1 MVILSIAKVIRG
13 ITIREIVIPN
23 EVRSIINMLN
33 DSNHKAYVVGGAV
46 RDSILGREVHD
57 WDICTSATPD
67 EMMTVF
73 KDLRVIKTGLQHGT
87 ITVLINDMPIEVT
100 TFRIDGE
107 YSDNRRP
114 DNVAFTD
121 DLTEDLRRRD
131 FTMNAIAYNPTTGI
145 VDPFDGIG
153 DIEEKVIVCVGSAKD
168 RFNEDALRILRA
180 LRFAGQLNFTLDSD
194 ITKEIKN
201 LYRLL
206 SNISMER
213 INSEFCKI
221 MQTDMINVIVLQ
233 YPELSKLLIPELE
246 DMRGFNQNNPYHEFD
261 VLYHTMMALR
271 RSGTKD
277 LIIRLSILFHDIGK
291 PFSYQDGDDGYR
303 HFKGHGRISAE
314 IAGKIMTRMKF
325 DNDTRDK
332 VVELIYYHD
341 ATFQVG
347 KKYVKRWLNKIGEDQ
362 LRRLLILRRA
372 DIMGHK
378 LNYEKSRIDKVNKM
392 ESVLDE
398 VKKDNECFSLKD
410 LAVNGNDLIQLGY
423 KPGKELGNVL
433 HKLLDEVIDGN
444 ANNDKDELLKLSE
457 SFH

>member
-1 MVILSIAKVIRG
+1 MAIGKI
-13 ITIREIVIPN
+13 IREMKAISRICIPDEVRIVID
-23 EVRSIINMLN
+23 MLN
-33 DSNHKAYVVGGAV
+33 NSNYKAYVVGGAV
-46 RDSILGREVHD
+46 RDSILEREVHD

-73 KDLRVIKTGLQHGT
+73 KDLRIIETGLQHGT

-100 TFRIDGE
+100 TFRIDGK

-114 DNVAFTD
+114 DNVTFTD
-121 DLTEDLRRRD
+121 DIIEDLRRRD
-131 FTMNAIAYNPTTGI
+131 FTMNAIAYNPAIGI

-153 DIEEKVIVCVGSAKD
+153 DIEERAIVCVGSAKD
-168 RFNEDALRILRA
+168 RFKEDALRILRA

-201 LYRLL
+201 LYMLL

-221 MQTDMINVIVLQ
+221 VQTDMINVIVLQ
-233 YPELSKLLIPELE
+233 YPELSKVLIPELE
-246 DMRGFNQNNPYHEFD
+246 AMRAFDQNNQYHDFD
-261 VLYHTMMALR
+261 VLYHTIMALR
-271 RSGTKD
+271 RSESKD
-277 LIIRLSILFHDIGK
+277 LIIRLAILFHDIGK

-303 HFKGHGRISAE
+303 HFKGHGKVSAE

-325 DNDTRDK
+325 DNDTKDK

-362 LRRLLILRRA
+362 FRRLLIIRKA
-372 DIMGHK
+372 DIMGQK
-378 LNYEKSRIDKVNKM
+378 NNYEKSRIDKVNKI
-392 ESVLDE
+392 ELLLDE
-398 VKKDNECFSLKD
+398 VKRDNECFSLKD
-410 LAVNGNDLIQLGY
+410 LAINGDDLIQLGY

-433 HKLLDEVIDGN
+433 RKLLDEVIDGN
-444 ANNDKDELLKLSE
+444 AINDKDELLKLSQ

>member
-1 MVILSIAKVIRG
+1 MVIGKI
-13 ITIREIVIPN
+13 IRETKTISRICIPD
-23 EVRSIINMLN
+23 EVRNILN
-33 DSNHKAYVVGGAV
+33 ILNNSNYKAYVVGGAV
-46 RDSILGREVHD
+46 RDSILGRKVHD

-67 EMMTVF
+67 EMMTAF
-73 KDLRVIKTGLQHGT
+73 KDLRIIETGLQHGT
-87 ITVLINDMPIEVT
+87 ITVLINDIPIEVT
-100 TFRIDGE
+100 TFRIDGK

-114 DNVAFTD
+114 DNVTFTD

-131 FTMNAIAYNPTTGI
+131 FTMNAIAYNPTIGI

-153 DIEEKVIVCVGSAKD
+153 DIEERAIVCVGSAKD
-168 RFNEDALRILRA
+168 RFKEDALRILRA

-201 LYRLL
+201 LYMLL
-206 SNISMER
+206 SNISIER

-221 MQTDMINVIVLQ
+221 VKTDMINVIVLQ

-246 DMRGFNQNNPYHEFD
+246 DMRGFKQNNPYHEFD
-261 VLYHTMMALR
+261 VLYHTIMALR
-271 RSGTKD
+271 RSETKD
-277 LIIRLSILFHDIGK
+277 LIIRLAILFHDIGK
-291 PFSYQDGDDGYR
+291 PFSYQDDDDGYR

-314 IAGKIMTRMKF
+314 IAEKIMSRMKF
-325 DNDTRDK
+325 DNDTKDK
-332 VVELIYYHD
+332 VAELIYYHD

-347 KKYVKRWLNKIGEDQ
+347 KKYVKRWLNKIGEEQ
-362 LRRLLILRRA
+362 FRRLLVLRRA
-372 DIMGHK
+372 DIMGQK

-398 VKKDNECFSLKD
+398 VKRDNECFSLKD
-410 LAVNGNDLIQLGY
+410 LAINGDDLIQLGY

-433 HKLLDEVIDGN
+433 RMLLDEVIDGN
-444 ANNDKDELLKLSE
+444 VDNDRDELIKLSE

>member
-1 MVILSIAKVIRG
+1 MAISKIIGEMKAISR
-13 ITIREIVIPN
+13 ICIPD

-33 DSNHKAYVVGGAV
+33 DSNYKAYVVGGAV

-57 WDICTSATPD
+57 WDICTSATPY

-73 KDLRVIKTGLQHGT
+73 KDLRVIETGLQHGT

-100 TFRIDGE
+100 TFRIDGK

-114 DNVAFTD
+114 DNVTFTD

-168 RFNEDALRILRA
+168 RFEEDALRILRA
-180 LRFAGQLNFTLDSD
+180 LRFAGQLNFALDSD
-194 ITKEIKN
+194 ITKEIRN
-201 LYRLL
+201 LYKLL

-246 DMRGFNQNNPYHEFD
+246 DMRDFNQNNPYHEFD

-277 LIIRLSILFHDIGK
+277 LIIRLAILFHDIGK
-291 PFSYQDGDDGYR
+291 PFSYQDGDDGHR

-372 DIMGHK
+372 DIMGQK
-378 LNYEKSRIDKVNKM
+378 LNYEKSRIDKVSKM
-392 ESVLDE
+392 ELVLDE
-398 VKKDNECFSLKD
+398 VKKDNECFTLKD

-444 ANNDKDELLKLSE
+444 VNNDKDELLKLSE

>member
-1 MVILSIAKVIRG
+1 
-13 ITIREIVIPN
+13 
-23 EVRSIINMLN
+23 
-33 DSNHKAYVVGGAV
+33 
-46 RDSILGREVHD
+46 
-57 WDICTSATPD
+57 
-67 EMMTVF
+67 
-73 KDLRVIKTGLQHGT
+73 
-87 ITVLINDMPIEVT
+87 
-100 TFRIDGE
+100 
-107 YSDNRRP
+107 
-114 DNVAFTD
+114 
-121 DLTEDLRRRD
+121 
-131 FTMNAIAYNPTTGI
+131 MNAIAYNPTTGI

-168 RFNEDALRILRA
+168 RFEEDALRILRA
-180 LRFAGQLNFTLDSD
+180 LRFAGQLNFALDSD
-194 ITKEIKN
+194 ITKEIRN
-201 LYRLL
+201 LYKLL

-246 DMRGFNQNNPYHEFD
+246 DMRDFNQNNPYHEFD

-277 LIIRLSILFHDIGK
+277 LIIRLAILFHDIGK
-291 PFSYQDGDDGYR
+291 PFSYQDGDDGHR

-372 DIMGHK
+372 DIMGQK
-378 LNYEKSRIDKVNKM
+378 LNYEKSRIDKVSKM
-392 ESVLDE
+392 ELVLDE
-398 VKKDNECFSLKD
+398 VKKDNECFTLKD

-444 ANNDKDELLKLSE
+444 VNNDKDELLKLSE

>member
-1 MVILSIAKVIRG
+1 MNIAQIKEMLKTPQYGFLKENQHLGSNVILLTLGGSHAYGMNNENSDLDVRG
-13 ITIREIVIPN
+13 I
-23 EVRSIINMLN
+23 SLN
-33 DSNHKAYVVGGAV
+33 SK
-46 RDSILGREVHD
+46 E
-57 WDICTSATPD
+57 
-67 EMMTVF
+67 
-73 KDLRVIKTGLQHGT
+73 
-87 ITVLINDMPIEVT
+87 
-100 TFRIDGE
+100 
-107 YSDNRRP
+107 
-114 DNVAFTD
+114 
-121 DLTEDLRRRD
+121 EDLRRRD

-168 RFNEDALRILRA
+168 RFEEDALRILRA
-180 LRFAGQLNFTLDSD
+180 LRFAGQLNFALDSD
-194 ITKEIKN
+194 ITKEIRN
-201 LYRLL
+201 LYKLL

-246 DMRGFNQNNPYHEFD
+246 DMRDFNQNNPYHEFD

-277 LIIRLSILFHDIGK
+277 LIIRLAILFHDIGK
-291 PFSYQDGDDGYR
+291 PFSYQDGDDGHR

-372 DIMGHK
+372 DIMGQK
-378 LNYEKSRIDKVNKM
+378 LNYEKSRIDKVSKM
-392 ESVLDE
+392 ELVLDE
-398 VKKDNECFSLKD
+398 VKKDNECFTLKD

-444 ANNDKDELLKLSE
+444 VNNDKDELLKLSE